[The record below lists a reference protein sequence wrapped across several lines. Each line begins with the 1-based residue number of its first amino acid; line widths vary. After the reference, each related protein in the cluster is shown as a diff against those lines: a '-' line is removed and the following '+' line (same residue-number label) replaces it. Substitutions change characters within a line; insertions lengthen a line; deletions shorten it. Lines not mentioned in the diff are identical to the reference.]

1 MLFFVWLFEI
11 TYIVTNVQAINK
23 SEEAINYLK
32 SLNASNL
39 TTFEDL
45 KSQFLINII
54 ASLALCITLTIAYE
68 KSYKNEERIGNIE
81 DFLKKKF
88 SKSKSQTLSSSSN
101 SNSEKTENIKP
112 ESDNNPENIA
122 KKDECPNCF
131 HKIKDNESICPN
143 CGYKLTKR
151 K

>member
-11 TYIVTNVQAINK
+11 VYIVTNVQAINK
-23 SEEAINYLK
+23 SEEAINSLK
-32 SLNASNL
+32 SLNISNL
-39 TTFEDL
+39 SIFEDL
-45 KSQFLINII
+45 KSQFLMNII
-54 ASLALCITLTIAYE
+54 ASLALCITLTIAYT
-68 KSYKNEERIGNIE
+68 KSYKNEERIGTIE

-88 SKSKSQTLSSSSN
+88 SKSKSQTLSSGSI
-101 SNSEKTENIKP
+101 SNSEKSENIKD

-131 HKIKDNESICPN
+131 HKIKDDESICPN
-143 CGYKLTKR
+143 CGYKLTKH